1 MGNEGI
7 DPLCPS
13 ESSLKVEYQL
23 QPIDAEAQKG
33 ENEDVLF
40 CEGDTENGCGDK
52 DAKDEQG
59 AGIQHP

>member
-7 DPLCPS
+7 DPLRTS
-13 ESSLKVEYQL
+13 QATLKIEHQL
-23 QPIDAEAQKG
+23 YDIDAEAQKG